1 SSPSRPSRP
10 SRPWQ
15 LLPLSARTETALETA
30 TANLANRLEKSAMSG
45 EDLALADV
53 AFTLQVGRKAFSRRR
68 ALVCRDREDAV
79 KALRSLDPARM
90 IAGMHEGSERPVAFL
105 FPGLG

>member
-15 LLPLSARTETALETA
+15 LLPLSARTETALETG
-30 TANLANRLEKSAMSG
+30 TANPPNRLEKSAMSG

-79 KALRSLDPARM
+79 KALRSLEPTRKVEGLDEGGAR
-90 IAGMHEGSERPVAFL
+90 
-105 FPGLG
+105 